1 MINVINNKRFS
12 TKFNVNLKFIEILR
26 TENETL
32 KSQNDNYKKIIGK
45 ALNKINNM
53 FEVGDEFKIIDDLLE
68 LSELL
73 KDFK

>member
-1 MINVINNKRFS
+1 MTDK
-12 TKFNVNLKFIEILR
+12 KMWEDDLKFIEMLR
-26 TENETL
+26 TENDIL
-32 KSQNDNYKKIIGK
+32 KSQNDNYKKIISK
-45 ALNKINNM
+45 ALDKINNI

>member
-1 MINVINNKRFS
+1 MTDKE
-12 TKFNVNLKFIEILR
+12 TWEDDLKFIEMLR
-26 TENETL
+26 TENDIL

-53 FEVGDEFKIIDDLLE
+53 FEVGDEFNIIDDLLE
-68 LSELL
+68 LSKIL

>member
-1 MINVINNKRFS
+1 MKD
-12 TKFNVNLKFIEILR
+12 KKMWEDDLKFIEILR

-45 ALNKINNM
+45 ALDKINNM

-68 LSELL
+68 LSKIL

>member
-1 MINVINNKRFS
+1 MTDK
-12 TKFNVNLKFIEILR
+12 KMWEDDLKFIEILR

-32 KSQNDNYKKIIGK
+32 KRQNDNYKKIIGK

>member
-1 MINVINNKRFS
+1 MTDK
-12 TKFNVNLKFIEILR
+12 KMWEDDLKFIEMLR
-26 TENETL
+26 TENDIL

-68 LSELL
+68 LSKIL

>member
-1 MINVINNKRFS
+1 MTDKEMWEDD
-12 TKFNVNLKFIEILR
+12 LKFIEILR

-45 ALNKINNM
+45 TLNKINNM

-68 LSELL
+68 LSEIL

>member
-1 MINVINNKRFS
+1 MTDK
-12 TKFNVNLKFIEILR
+12 KMWEDDLKFIEILR

-32 KSQNDNYKKIIGK
+32 KSRNDNYKKIISK
-45 ALNKINNM
+45 ALDKINNM

-68 LSELL
+68 LSEIL

>member
-1 MINVINNKRFS
+1 MTDKQMWEDD
-12 TKFNVNLKFIEILR
+12 LKFIEILR

-68 LSELL
+68 LSKIL

>member
-1 MINVINNKRFS
+1 MTDK
-12 TKFNVNLKFIEILR
+12 KMWEDDLKFIEILR

-53 FEVGDEFKIIDDLLE
+53 FDVGDEFQIIDDLLE
-68 LSELL
+68 LSKIL

>member
-1 MINVINNKRFS
+1 MTDKEMWEDD
-12 TKFNVNLKFIEILR
+12 LKFIEILR

-32 KSQNDNYKKIIGK
+32 KSRNDNYKKIISK
-45 ALNKINNM
+45 ALDKINNM

-68 LSELL
+68 LSEIL

>member
-1 MINVINNKRFS
+1 MTDKEMWEDD
-12 TKFNVNLKFIEILR
+12 LKFIEMLR
-26 TENETL
+26 TENDIL

-68 LSELL
+68 LSKIL

>member
-1 MINVINNKRFS
+1 MTDKEIWEDD
-12 TKFNVNLKFIEILR
+12 LKFIEILR

-53 FEVGDEFKIIDDLLE
+53 FEVGDEFQIIDDLLE
-68 LSELL
+68 LSKIL

>member
-1 MINVINNKRFS
+1 MTDK
-12 TKFNVNLKFIEILR
+12 KMWEDDLKFIEILR

-32 KSQNDNYKKIIGK
+32 KRQNDNYKKIIGK

-68 LSELL
+68 LSKIL

>member
-1 MINVINNKRFS
+1 MTDK
-12 TKFNVNLKFIEILR
+12 KMWEDDLKFIEILR

-32 KSQNDNYKKIIGK
+32 KSQNDNYKKIISK
-45 ALNKINNM
+45 ALDKINNM

-68 LSELL
+68 LSEIL

>member
-1 MINVINNKRFS
+1 MTDKEMWEDD
-12 TKFNVNLKFIEILR
+12 LKFIEILR

-68 LSELL
+68 LSKIL

>member
-1 MINVINNKRFS
+1 MTDK
-12 TKFNVNLKFIEILR
+12 KMWEDDLKFIEILR

-45 ALNKINNM
+45 ALDKINNM
-53 FEVGDEFKIIDDLLE
+53 FDVGDKFKIIDDLLE
-68 LSELL
+68 LSKIL

>member
-1 MINVINNKRFS
+1 MTDKEMWEDD
-12 TKFNVNLKFIEILR
+12 LKFIEILR

-53 FEVGDEFKIIDDLLE
+53 FEVGDEFKIIDDLLK
-68 LSELL
+68 LSKIL
-73 KDFK
+73 KDFE